1 MKYGQAQ
8 PNDES
13 EVGAVTPEG
22 ENLLREGAAELG
34 LPLGEKQVERFARLL
49 SLLTETS
56 AQMNLTALR
65 DERDIVLK
73 HFVDS
78 LTCLRGGWLNGAE
91 RVLDLGTGAGFP
103 ALPLAIVRPDL
114 QICALD
120 ATRKKVEFVGRTA
133 QTLGLEN
140 IIPLVGRAESLGRE
154 AGQREGYHRVVTR
167 AVAAL
172 PILVEL
178 ALPFLPVGGLLV
190 AQKGP
195 ILSEELE
202 AGTRAA
208 AEVGGEVRGVESFRL
223 PVAGDARTL
232 VVIEKTAPT
241 PERYPRRE
249 GVPNRKPLFW
259 RAT

>member
-1 MKYGQAQ
+1 M
-8 PNDES
+8 
-13 EVGAVTPEG
+13 TPEG
-22 ENLLREGAAELG
+22 RALLLAGAAELG
-34 LPLGEKQVERFARLL
+34 LELSAEHLDRFARLL
-49 SLLTETS
+49 VRLTEGS
-56 AQMNLTALR
+56 AQLNLTALHH
-65 DERDIVLK
+65 ERDIVLK

-78 LTCLRGGWLNGAE
+78 LTCLRGGWLDGAG

-114 QICALD
+114 QLVALD
-120 ATRKKVEFVGRTA
+120 ATRKKVDFVERTA
-133 QTLGLEN
+133 RSLELN
-140 IIPLVGRAESLGRE
+140 HVQPLTGRAETLGRDP
-154 AGQREGYHRVVTR
+154 AQRESYDRVVTR

-178 ALPFLPVGGLLV
+178 TLPFLRTGGFLL

-195 ILSEELE
+195 IGPEELE
-202 AGTRAA
+202 AGRRAA
-208 AEVGGEVRGVESFRL
+208 QEVGGEIRAIDAFVL
-223 PVAGDARTL
+223 PIAGDARSL